1 MLYNVG
7 DVVKIKDDLQV
18 DEFYGNGC
26 FVNKFMT
33 KYLGTIQVIDEI
45 DKFNK
50 IFKLKG
56 IDFSWTE
63 EMFEGKITN
72 RNIDEIKNPIEPC
85 FLCETKK
92 FMLTKNGA
100 IDIVNGNRL
109 EIDSNLDGLTN
120 VEINFCPI
128 CGRKLERVV
137 DKGLKFRNRRM

>member
-18 DEFYGNGC
+18 DEYYGDC
-26 FVNKFMT
+26 FFNKFMT

-50 IFKLKG
+50 TFKLID
-56 IDFSWTE
+56 IDFSWSK
-63 EMFEGKITN
+63 EMFEGKI
-72 RNIDEIKNPIEPC
+72 DEIEPC
-85 FLCETKK
+85 FLCETKN
-92 FMLTKNGA
+92 FMLTKNGT

-120 VEINFCPI
+120 VEINFCPM

-137 DKGLKFRNRRM
+137 DKGYKISE

>member
-72 RNIDEIKNPIEPC
+72 GNVDEIKNPIEPC

-137 DKGLKFRNRRM
+137 DKGYKISE

>member
-18 DEFYGNGC
+18 DEYYGDDC
-26 FVNKFMT
+26 FFNKFMT

-50 IFKLKG
+50 TFKLKD
-56 IDFSWTE
+56 IDFSWSE
-63 EMFEGKITN
+63 EMFERKIVGE
-72 RNIDEIKNPIEPC
+72 IDKKENPIEPC

-137 DKGLKFRNRRM
+137 DKGYKISE

>member
-128 CGRKLERVV
+128 CGRKLERVA
-137 DKGLKFRNRRM
+137 DKGYKISE